1 LERLALVFPSHSIHL
16 FSLEALRLRVIEQE
30 GITHEFDL
38 ILLCSLIFIRFLS
51 LTLERLG
58 RELGISVN
66 LACRRLQAE
75 TSEEKLTLSWN
86 SDSTLSA
93 IFSEVTMAYS
103 LDDSLLI

>member
-1 LERLALVFPSHSIHL
+1 M
-16 FSLEALRLRVIEQE
+16 
-30 GITHEFDL
+30 THQFDF
-38 ILLCSLIFIRFLS
+38 ILLCGLIFIRFLS

-75 TSEEKLTLSWN
+75 TLEEKLTLSWN